1 MSPSR
6 TALAAAAVALTLSLP
21 AGVQAQ
27 EATPKNQVLS
37 INPLVL
43 IFGGVSGEF
52 ERRVGTGTSVA
63 AGLSYYTFDDADY
76 LSVEGKYRFYPSGEA
91 LRGFSVAGT
100 GGYTHVGDDDAC
112 DDSFFDDCTDSGNAL
127 TVGVELNYQWL
138 LGRERNFAVT
148 LGGGAKR
155 LFFLGDEVTDASIGV
170 PTLRLSIGY
179 AF

>member
-1 MSPSR
+1 MPLTR
-6 TALAAAAVALTLSLP
+6 AAVVALALTLALP
-21 AGVQAQ
+21 AGLRAQ
-27 EATPKNQVLS
+27 ETAPKNQVLS

-43 IFGGVSGEF
+43 IFGGVSGEY
-52 ERRVGTGTSVA
+52 ERRVGAGTAVA
-63 AGLSYYTFDDADY
+63 LGLSYYTFDDADY

-100 GGYTHVGDDDAC
+100 GGFSHVGDDSAC
-112 DDSFFDDCTDSGNAL
+112 EGIFDDCTDSGNAL

-155 LFFLGDEVTDASIGV
+155 LFFLGDEVEDASVGV